1 MFVTFVFNGKFESL
15 NIPIYFY
22 CIDVILYSCILLDTR
37 YKYGPHSTKVY
48 WIVVVKAFLS
58 ILPYI

>member
-1 MFVTFVFNGKFESL
+1 MFVTFVFNGKFDSL

-22 CIDVILYSCILLDTR
+22 SIDVILYSCILLDTS

-48 WIVVVKAFLS
+48 WLVVV
-58 ILPYI
+58 